1 MSSPIDSTAGAPL
14 IQDQVA
20 SMLVEP
26 LQAASV
32 ILGSGATVFNS
43 SAPLRIPTI
52 GAAAD
57 LAWVGE
63 NEEIPEATG
72 ATFGEIELMPT
83 SRKSIKTIVR
93 VSNELIRMASTGVS
107 AVLQRRIVADVRDKL
122 DTALL
127 VGDGTDDT
135 VTGLLSQS
143 DLTAMPY
150 DVADPDTLLDALAAL
165 AADEVTAT
173 KFIMN
178 GADFFALRKLKD
190 ADGRGLLQAD
200 LAGDAVYRLHGVPVI
215 VTNKLPAGK
224 AIAADMSAVA
234 VVRDEDAQITLD
246 KSRYLEFDQTAI
258 RVTTRY
264 DLGIIRPE
272 AVIVLDSAVA
282 GA

>member
-1 MSSPIDSTAGAPL
+1 
-14 IQDQVA
+14 
-20 SMLVEP
+20 MLVEP

-57 LAWVGE
+57 LSWVGE

-107 AVLQRRIVADVRDKL
+107 AVLQRRIIADVRDKL

-200 LAGDAVYRLHGVPVI
+200 LSGDAVYRLHGVPVI

-272 AVIVLDSAVA
+272 AVIVLDSAVEA
-282 GA
+282 